1 MCLGSCR
8 KATSKMR
15 GERKW
20 RVDTPILIR
29 RYFNV
34 SNTHRSPIGQGRRS
48 LRPPILDSPHISRI
62 KRTALNFH
70 PAAVAQLHQTHYI
83 ACRAH
88 RGLDWCR
95 SLCRHSSILNFSEII
110 RPLRTRHSS
119 TITSSRH
126 SHRWRLLLIEPTHSC
141 RESQRLDQLPHNH
154 CESQRYF

>member
-1 MCLGSCR
+1 
-8 KATSKMR
+8 MR
-15 GERKW
+15 WERKW

-29 RYFNV
+29 RYFIV
-34 SNTHRSPIGQGRRS
+34 SNTYRSPVSQGRRS
-48 LRPPILDSPHISRI
+48 LRSPILDPPHIFPI
-62 KRTALNFH
+62 KRIAPNLH
-70 PAAVAQLHQTHYI
+70 PAAVAQLHQAHYI

-141 RESQRLDQLPHNH
+141 RESQRLDQLSNNH
-154 CESQRYF
+154 RESQRNF